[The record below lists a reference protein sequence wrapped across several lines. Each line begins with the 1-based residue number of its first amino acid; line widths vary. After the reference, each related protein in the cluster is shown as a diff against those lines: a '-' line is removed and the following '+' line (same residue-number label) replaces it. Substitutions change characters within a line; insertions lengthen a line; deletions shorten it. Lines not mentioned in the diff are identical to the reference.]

1 MRDARNSAAQ
11 RKMDPI
17 ISALTDFGPPK
28 PVVFATLG
36 EESEVAPSIIVRLR
50 GLVCRS
56 SAP

>member
-1 MRDARNSAAQ
+1 
-11 RKMDPI
+11 MDPI